1 MEETKK
7 KMEER
12 LYELLKAKGLTI
24 SVAESCT
31 GGMICSRLVDVPGVS
46 EVFKEGYVTYSN
58 KAKKRTLDV
67 SKSTL
72 KKQGAVSSQ
81 TAKEMALGAAMASD
95 SDIAVSVT
103 GNAGPSA
110 EEGKPVGLVYIGIYC
125 KGKVKAYEFSFEGE
139 RRDIREQAAEEALR
153 ICCEAAEKLKS

>member
-103 GNAGPSA
+103 GNAGP
-110 EEGKPVGLVYIGIYC
+110 
-125 KGKVKAYEFSFEGE
+125 
-139 RRDIREQAAEEALR
+139 
-153 ICCEAAEKLKS
+153 

>member
-31 GGMICSRLVDVPGVS
+31 GGMICSRLVDVHGVS